1 MEIKLRL
8 RELREE
14 YGYTQM
20 QIADFLNVR
29 QNTYSQYELGK
40 REIPLI
46 ALVKLAGYYQV
57 SLDYIVGRE

>member
-1 MEIKLRL
+1 MEINLRL

-29 QNTYSQYELGK
+29 QNTYSQYESSK
-40 REIPLI
+40 REIPLV
-46 ALVKLAGYYQV
+46 ALVKLADYYQV
-57 SLDYIVGRE
+57 SVDYIIGRE

>member
-1 MEIKLRL
+1 MEINLRL

-29 QNTYSQYELGK
+29 QNTYSQYESGK
-40 REIPLI
+40 REIPLE
-46 ALVKLAGYYQV
+46 ALIKLADYYQV